1 MSEWYF
7 EMVIEDGEV
16 VYTLSR
22 DHTEG
27 IVRKESIQVT
37 REEYEAWLKRDH
49 Q

>member
-1 MSEWYF
+1 
-7 EMVIEDGEV
+7 MVGEGDEV

-37 REEYEAWLKRDH
+37 KAEYEEWLKRDH
-49 Q
+49 R